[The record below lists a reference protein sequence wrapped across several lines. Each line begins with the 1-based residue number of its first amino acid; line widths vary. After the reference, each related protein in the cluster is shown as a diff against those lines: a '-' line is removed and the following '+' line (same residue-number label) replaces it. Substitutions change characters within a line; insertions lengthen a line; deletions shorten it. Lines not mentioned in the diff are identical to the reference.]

1 MIDVP
6 NAAKTGDGVT
16 TLGVADEALADGF
29 EALARGDW
37 KEAEDDF
44 RAALTKQ
51 GSPEAW
57 EGLGLA
63 LWWRNDVDGTFE
75 ARERAY
81 SLYRVR
87 GDRCAASRVAIWL
100 AWDYLGIRGQ
110 MAVANGWLQRAH
122 SLVDDLELCGEQGW
136 LALREAENAILWAA
150 DPATSLAL
158 AKRGVEIGRTLG
170 SIDLEMYGR
179 ALEGFALVSQGDVAD
194 GMRRL
199 DEAATAAISGEM
211 RNRTAIGS
219 TCCCVIFACERVY
232 DYDRALEWCERLK
245 RYCERLSYVPL
256 LGVCRSHYAGI
267 LMWAG
272 EWNQAEAELDAAT
285 SALRATRPAFLAEAI
300 ARQGSL
306 RLQQGRLDEAV
317 SLFEQVLHFPPAHL
331 GLGNLALDL
340 GEAGTALDHA
350 ERYLRQIP
358 LENRTERVAG
368 LDLIARA
375 HLALG
380 HLNAA
385 EAACDELTAIAGA
398 IATGPLL
405 AIANLVAG
413 LVAIATHDHERA
425 RTLLEDAV
433 DLFGCSG
440 ARYEMGRAR
449 IALAQ
454 SLEALGRL
462 AAAER
467 EAHAAVR
474 SLHELGAERQAAR
487 AEALLRHLQR
497 SLTVESEATQGTP
510 KRLLSP
516 RQEDVLRLIAGGL
529 SDQEIARQLKL
540 SHHTIH
546 RHVTNILTRLGVP
559 SRSAAVAYAA
569 REGLLSPSDS
579 TDR

>member
-6 NAAKTGDGVT
+6 NAARTGDGGT
-16 TLGVADEALADGF
+16 TLGVADGALADGF
-29 EALARGDW
+29 EALARGEW

-44 RAALTKQ
+44 RAALTEQ
-51 GSPEAW
+51 ASPEAW

-81 SLYRVR
+81 ALYRVR

-110 MAVANGWLQRAH
+110 MAGANGWLQRAH
-122 SLVDDLELCGEQGW
+122 SLIDDLELCGEQGW

-150 DPATSLAL
+150 DPVTSLAL

-179 ALEGFALVSQGDVAD
+179 AIEGFALVSQGDVAD

-199 DEAATAAISGEM
+199 DEAAAAAISGEM

-232 DYDRALEWCERLK
+232 DYDRALEWCQRLK
-245 RYCERLSYVPL
+245 RYCERLGYVPL

-272 EWNQAEAELDAAT
+272 EWNQAEAELDAA
-285 SALRATRPAFLAEAI
+285 
-300 ARQGSL
+300 
-306 RLQQGRLDEAV
+306 V
-317 SLFEQVLHFPPAHL
+317 SLFEQVLPFPPAHL

-340 GEAGTALDHA
+340 GEADTALDHA
-350 ERYLRQIP
+350 ERYLRHIP

-380 HLNAA
+380 NLNAA

-398 IATGPLL
+398 IGTDPLL

-413 LVAIATHDHERA
+413 LVATATHDLERA

-433 DLFGCSG
+433 DLFGRSG

-559 SRSAAVAYAA
+559 SRAAAVAYAA
-569 REGLLSPSDS
+569 REGLLSSSDS